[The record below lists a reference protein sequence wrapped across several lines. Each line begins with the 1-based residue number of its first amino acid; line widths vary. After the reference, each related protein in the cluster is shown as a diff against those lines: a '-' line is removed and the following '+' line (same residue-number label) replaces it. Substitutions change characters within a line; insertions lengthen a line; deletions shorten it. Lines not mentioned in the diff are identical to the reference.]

1 MNIILKLIIFTLIYF
16 LILLIVSPMID
27 HFFTTLEQDKIIRE
41 NNFEILS
48 EIILQLIAIIIV
60 WYFIHRYLSKY
71 LEYILNAKMGEATK
85 TGIDLVS
92 AITLI
97 GLQRNLINKLEY
109 ITHEHP
115 FRLSDFTLS

>member
-71 LEYILNAKMGEATK
+71 LEYLLNAKMGEATK